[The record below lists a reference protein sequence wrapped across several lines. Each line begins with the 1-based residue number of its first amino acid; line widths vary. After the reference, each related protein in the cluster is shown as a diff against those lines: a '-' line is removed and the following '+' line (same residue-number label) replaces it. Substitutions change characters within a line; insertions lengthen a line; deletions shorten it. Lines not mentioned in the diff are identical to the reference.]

1 MARKLSPDGRR
12 SVFSSILSFPSCSLA
27 RGAAPSS
34 CQAAVNPFFFPL
46 NSIRTIIIATPF
58 LVASSILM
66 YKRLVLGE
74 EQKHLPRPNQGPSK
88 EMIEAIKEAERKR
101 GI

>member
-12 SVFSSILSFPSCSLA
+12 FVLASCLCSHSLLTSSRP
-27 RGAAPSS
+27 P
-34 CQAAVNPFFFPL
+34 

-58 LVASSILM
+58 LVASSILI

-74 EQKHLPRPNQGPSK
+74 EQKHLPRPNQGPST
-88 EMIEAIKEAERKR
+88 EMIEAIKAAERKR
-101 GI
+101 GM